1 MQRSKLHGQL
11 HFCVLSLRTTIFE
24 SQIYQMLINSNQL
37 VGAGSVSMPENITAG
52 VNPHKSNVF
61 VFWNIKLMSN
71 ILVSIIGDLTML
83 STPFDFLLCGT
94 GMAVWCSE
102 KEKIAKDDWEFTLDG
117 RCFKKW
123 CFFYTQKDSFRS
135 VTNVI
140 TYLFLTMVWK

>member
-1 MQRSKLHGQL
+1 MQRSKLHGPL

-83 STPFDFLLCGT
+83 NTPFDFLLCGT
-94 GMAVWCSE
+94 GMAVWRSE
-102 KEKIAKDDWEFTLDG
+102 KEKNRKSWFENSLWTDG
-117 RCFKKW
+117 VLKNGASSTPKKTPSDLW
-123 CFFYTQKDSFRS
+123 RTSLLTFFW
-135 VTNVI
+135 
-140 TYLFLTMVWK
+140 L